1 MKDGWWSLLYGEHHF
16 LFRSWRRKLQEAG
29 IVDMKLLA
37 VCSTMTATAGE
48 INLISKWFAMIA
60 CSALLE
66 NWSSINLVWEGRED
80 CVWRECLVTRI
91 CTYTWTS
98 RWSLVWF
105 IEVLFC
111 EVKSYSFWVVIVG
124 GMSVVVSHS
133 VGWVWWGRLFF
144 GCSSLWLCVIYVLHI
159 VIYIL

>member
-1 MKDGWWSLLYGEHHF
+1 MLFRSGSTHPEFTEFWFFYLLSVMKDGWWSLLFGEHHF
-16 LFRSWRRKLQEAG
+16 LFRFWRRKLQEAG

-48 INLISKWFAMIA
+48 TNLISKMFAVIA

-66 NWSSINLVWEGRED
+66 NWSSITLVWEWRED

-91 CTYTWTS
+91 CTYTWTL

-105 IEVLFC
+105 NEVLFC
-111 EVKSYSFWVVIVG
+111 EVKSYSKSFLSRDCGRHVG
-124 GMSVVVSHS
+124 
-133 VGWVWWGRLFF
+133 
-144 GCSSLWLCVIYVLHI
+144 CV
-159 VIYIL
+159 